1 MIIITLIEEIPP
13 LRRKSLYYTF
23 ALIILDHHTLLY
35 IPFCINCNASLISV
49 VYQIKQTISY
59 YFIYGVAVVLQIQSQ
74 HSRKNSSPT
83 PLQTPQ
89 GPSQRTHPL
98 LPSSKT
104 ANLRPTSRRIWSIP
118 LATPFQIVS
127 VCSQVQK
134 LVQTIERLGQ
144 TQATCNPNS
153 KRLDKLS
160 EYLAAEALSNYYL
173 MQAKL
178 SQEQKQRVYEAML
191 TAKERN

>member
-1 MIIITLIEEIPP
+1 M
-13 LRRKSLYYTF
+13 
-23 ALIILDHHTLLY
+23 
-35 IPFCINCNASLISV
+35 
-49 VYQIKQTISY
+49 
-59 YFIYGVAVVLQIQSQ
+59 
-74 HSRKNSSPT
+74 
-83 PLQTPQ
+83 
-89 GPSQRTHPL
+89 
-98 LPSSKT
+98 
-104 ANLRPTSRRIWSIP
+104 
-118 LATPFQIVS
+118 S